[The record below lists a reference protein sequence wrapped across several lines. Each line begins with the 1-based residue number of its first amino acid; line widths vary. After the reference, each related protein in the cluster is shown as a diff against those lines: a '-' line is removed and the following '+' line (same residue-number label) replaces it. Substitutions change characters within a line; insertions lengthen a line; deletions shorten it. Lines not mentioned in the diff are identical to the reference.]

1 MRMAV
6 TSKNVKMAIYITMK
20 LALYITMKLV
30 MKKKIMAMNEIDNV
44 NKKRNS

>member
-1 MRMAV
+1 
-6 TSKNVKMAIYITMK
+6 MAIYITMK

>member
-1 MRMAV
+1 MAV

-20 LALYITMKLV
+20 LAIYITMKLA

>member
-1 MRMAV
+1 MAV

-20 LALYITMKLV
+20 LA